1 LATTYSVG
9 IEFSAKT
16 QQLDQVVSKIQKFER
31 DIGKLKGQNPFEG
44 TDRGARNAS
53 KELDR
58 VGQSAKGAA
67 AGVGALRNALIGL
80 GIGAFVKTIYSAAA
94 EIERT
99 KVQLKTLVGT
109 AEGAER
115 VFSQLQAINKQSPFE
130 LKDLTSAAA
139 KLSAF
144 GVSTEKLVDTTERL
158 GKIAAGTGQ
167 SIDGIATAYG
177 QVLAKGRLQ
186 GEELLQFQE
195 RGIDLGGE
203 LQRMLGLTKE
213 EFADMTSKGK
223 ISAKLVEEAIKNMT
237 GETGR
242 FKDAFVNTANTL
254 DAKLSNL
261 QDAFFMA
268 AGALGKAFEPIFKW
282 MIDQLT
288 TILNLVGDA
297 ISRWQGV
304 QSLTP
309 ERVGQL
315 RSQAGKDADAK
326 YGLLNLSG
334 DKQSF
339 YNSQLDKYID
349 NEIKK
354 VGKAVAPAVAAAT
367 AAPAPGRY
375 TPEQIAANRALLGGD
390 TSKPGSGGSSGTAKA
405 AAEKAVQPLYISL
418 VDLGKRL
425 QAMGYT
431 VKEHP
436 SFGGVGQHS
445 PNSYH
450 YYGEALDVTDWRGGD
465 WKGRTKGLINSLR
478 GSGAGFAELLGPGD
492 AGHDTHA
499 HIAAQGGKVKLTDR
513 LAQLLGLPSGGERG
527 DQALGVMNQ
536 AFDEMVQKIEAARA
550 AWERMKQGI
559 TDSNVLLKEQVT
571 DQNEINRLVMEG
583 LDPTA
588 ASEQVARQRE
598 LLNIH
603 KEQAAALADLKGIEG
618 LTTDEIKTKEAEI
631 NALYA
636 ERLRLQGQLNTGK
649 DTASQLADAEKAKAS
664 TGSQAESDARG
675 IAGTITGG
683 LKDAI
688 KAAISGGDV
697 KAALSN
703 MLAGLGE
710 KFLDMAMRPLED
722 MLTNSFK
729 GFLGGLEGAAKPEV
743 LATQANT
750 MALQNL
756 TVAMQNAA
764 LAGGGG
770 GGGGGILG
778 GLGGLFGG
786 GGGFSG
792 AFSSSFGSSWG
803 GFSGALSMPLL
814 LADGGFV
821 SSPTPALVGEGGS
834 NEYVIPEN
842 KMGSAMAR
850 WNAGARGDAVVNGA
864 DPTGGAGGVAT
875 AEQPA
880 QININGGVMQFND
893 TNYIRQDQLPSI
905 IGQAGKMGEQ
915 RALRKLQMNPGTRR
929 KLGMG

>member
-1 LATTYSVG
+1 LIGQRARQ
-9 IEFSAKT
+9 T

-53 KELDR
+53 KQLDR

-242 FKDAFVNTANTL
+242 FKDAFVNTADTL

-315 RSQAGKDADAK
+315 RSQAGKDANAK

-436 SFGGVGQHS
+436 SFGGVGKHS

-636 ERLRLQGQLNTGK
+636 ERLQLQGQLNAGK
-649 DTASQLADAEKAKAS
+649 DTAKGLADQQQKSAEA
-664 TGSQAESDARG
+664 SQAESDARG
-675 IAGTITGG
+675 IASSITGG
-683 LKDAI
+683 LKDVI
-688 KAAISGGDV
+688 KAAITGGDV
-697 KAALSN
+697 KAALAN
-703 MLAGLGE
+703 MLSGIGDRL
-710 KFLDMAMRPLED
+710 LDIAMRPLED
-722 MLTNSFK
+722 MLTKSLTGVFN
-729 GFLGGLEGAAKPEV
+729 PQTT
-743 LATQANT
+743 ATTANT
-750 MALQNL
+750 MALQQL
-756 TVAMQNAA
+756 TMTLQTASFGGG
-764 LAGGGG
+764 AGGF
-770 GGGGGILG
+770 G
-778 GLGGLFGG
+778 GLGGLFGVAS
-786 GGGFSG
+786 GGFGG
-792 AFSSSFGSSWG
+792 AFGAGFNPLSTGMMFPGGVFASGGS
-803 GFSGALSMPLL
+803 
-814 LADGGFV
+814 
-821 SSPTPALVGEGGS
+821 TPVNTPVLVGERGPELFVPGQSGGITNHQNLRSMMASSAQQQNGGS
-834 NEYVIPEN
+834 
-842 KMGSAMAR
+842 GSVTNLSFETVQIMDQEWIDRPQLEAAMAAASKR
-850 WNAGARGDAVVNGA
+850 GA
-864 DPTGGAGGVAT
+864 
-875 AEQPA
+875 AE
-880 QININGGVMQFND
+880 
-893 TNYIRQDQLPSI
+893 
-905 IGQAGKMGEQ
+905 GER
-915 RALRKLQMNPGTRR
+915 RALDKLKQSPSTRR
-929 KLGMG
+929 SLGL